1 MVLYKFENNYL
12 KEVFNMKSDNAK
24 KGVARAPHRS
34 LFYASGYTD
43 EELDQP
49 LVGII
54 CAKNE
59 LIPGHIELDRI
70 SEAVKAGVRMCGGTP
85 IEFPAI
91 GVCDGIAMGHEGMKY
106 SLVTR
111 ELIADSVECVAKAH
125 QFDALVMIPNC
136 DKIVPGMLMAAARL
150 DLPTVFVSGG
160 PMMPGHVMDPSNPYF
175 GKNLSLT
182 DMFEAVGGLAV
193 GKITET
199 QLKDMEHAACPGCG
213 ACSGMFTAN
222 SMNCL
227 TEVLG
232 LGLPGNGTIPAVTGE
247 RIALAKHA
255 GMAVMNLYKKGITA
269 RQMMTEENFKNGL
282 AADMALGCSSNTML
296 HLPAIAHEAG
306 IEIDLH
312 LVNEIS
318 EHTPNLCHLAPAGHT
333 FMCELNDAGGVQAVL
348 AELAKK
354 NLINTSLITATG
366 KTIAENIKGVV
377 NRNPEILRPIEN
389 PFSDNG
395 GIAILFGNLAPNGT
409 VVKRSAC
416 AKELMLHTG
425 PARVFNDESEAMEA
439 VQKAQIKSGD
449 VVVIRYEGPK
459 GGPGMREMLA
469 VTAALAGQ
477 GLDKEVALI
486 TDGRFSGATRGASL
500 GHCSP
505 EAAVGGPIALVEE
518 GDMITLDIN
527 NYKIHLEVSDEE
539 LAARKAKWV
548 APEPKVKTGYL
559 ARYAKLVSSADKGA
573 ILQ

>member
-1 MVLYKFENNYL
+1 
-12 KEVFNMKSDNAK
+12 MKSDNAK
-24 KGVARAPHRS
+24 KGIERAPHRS
-34 LFYASGYTD
+34 LFYAMGYTK
-43 EELDQP
+43 EELDRP
-49 LVGII
+49 LVGVC

-59 LIPGHIELDRI
+59 IIPGHIELDRI
-70 SEAVKAGVRMCGGTP
+70 AQAVKDGIRMAGGTP
-85 IEFPAI
+85 VEFPAI

-111 ELIADSVECVAKAH
+111 ELIADSIECMTKAH

-150 DLPTVFVSGG
+150 DLPTVFCSGG
-160 PMMPGHVMDPSNPYF
+160 PMMPGRIPGTDEGNPYA
-175 GKNLSLT
+175 GRNLSLS
-182 DMFEAVGGLAV
+182 DMFEAVGAV
-193 GKITET
+193 ASGRINEA
-199 QLKDMEHAACPGCG
+199 QLEQLEEVACPGCG

-227 TEVLG
+227 TEAIG
-232 LGLPGNGTIPAVTGE
+232 LGLPGNGTIPAVTGR
-247 RIALAKHA
+247 RIALAKKA
-255 GMAVMNLYKKGITA
+255 GMAVMDMFNKGITA
-269 RQMMTEENFKNGL
+269 RRMFTKQNFINAL

-296 HLPAIAHEAG
+296 HVPAIAKEAG
-306 IEIDLH
+306 LEIDLH
-312 LVNEIS
+312 DVNEIS
-318 EHTPNLCHLAPAGHT
+318 NRTPNLCHLAPAGHT
-333 FMCELNDAGGVQAVL
+333 FMCQLDEAGGVQAVL

-354 NLINTSLITATG
+354 NLIDTSLITVTG

-377 NRNPEILRPIEN
+377 NRDPQTIRPIEN

-395 GIAILFGNLAPNGT
+395 GLAILFGNLAPNGT

-416 AKELMLHTG
+416 AKELMKHTG
-425 PARVFNDESEAMEA
+425 PARVFNDESEAMAA
-439 VQKAQIKSGD
+439 VQGRKINKGD

-477 GLDKEVALI
+477 GLDKDVVLI

-505 EAAVGGPIALVEE
+505 EAAVGGPIALVHE
-518 GDMITLDIN
+518 DDNITIDIN
-527 NYKIHLEVSDEE
+527 AYSITLEVSDEE
-539 LAARKAKWV
+539 LAKRRAEWKAP
-548 APEPKVKTGYL
+548 APKVNTGYL

-573 ILQ
+573 ILE

>member
-1 MVLYKFENNYL
+1 MAETNSK
-12 KEVFNMKSDNAK
+12 KSDNAV
-24 KGVARAPHRS
+24 KGTARAPHRS
-34 LFYASGYTD
+34 LFYAMGYTD
-43 EELDQP
+43 EELARP
-49 LVGII
+49 LVGVC

-59 LIPGHIELDRI
+59 IIPGHIELDRI
-70 SEAVKAGVRMCGGTP
+70 AEAVKAGIRMAGGTP

-150 DLPTVFVSGG
+150 DLPTVFCSGG
-160 PMMPGHVMDPSNPYF
+160 PMMPGRLPGNDESNPYA

-182 DMFEAVGGLAV
+182 DMFEAIGGLAV
-193 GKITET
+193 GKINEA
-199 QLKDMEHAACPGCG
+199 QLAELEHSACPGCG

-232 LGLPGNGTIPAVTGE
+232 LGLPGNGTIPAVTGR

-255 GMAVMNLYKKGITA
+255 GMAVMELYRRGITA
-269 RQMMTEENFKNGL
+269 RRMMTKENFVNAL

-296 HLPAIAHEAG
+296 HVPAIAHEAG
-306 IEIDLH
+306 IQIDLH
-312 LVNEIS
+312 EVNEIS
-318 EHTPNLCHLAPAGHT
+318 SRTPNLCHLAPAGHT
-333 FMCELNDAGGVQAVL
+333 FMCELDEAGGVQAVL

-354 NLINTSLITATG
+354 NLIDTSLMTATG
-366 KTIAENIKGVV
+366 KTIAENIAGVK
-377 NRNPEILRPIEN
+377 NRNPQILRPIEN
-389 PFSDNG
+389 PYSDNG
-395 GIAILFGNLAPNGT
+395 GIAILFGNLAPDGT

-416 AKELMLHTG
+416 APELMKHTG
-425 PARVFNDESEAMEA
+425 PARVFDDESEAMEA
-439 VQKAQIKSGD
+439 VQKRQIHAGD

-477 GLDKEVALI
+477 GLDKQVALI

-505 EAAVGGPIALVEE
+505 EAAVGGPIALVQE
-518 GDMITLDIN
+518 GDKITLDIN
-527 NYKIHLEVSDEE
+527 NYTITLEVSDDE
-539 LAARKAKWV
+539 LAKRRAAWK
-548 APEPKVKTGYL
+548 PLPPKVTTGYL

-573 ILQ
+573 ILE

>member
-1 MVLYKFENNYL
+1 MK
-12 KEVFNMKSDNAK
+12 KSDNAV
-24 KGVARAPHRS
+24 KGTARAPHRS
-34 LFYASGYTD
+34 LFYAMGYTD
-43 EELDQP
+43 EELERP
-49 LVGII
+49 MVGVC

-59 LIPGHIELDRI
+59 IIPGHADLDKI
-70 SEAVKAGVRMCGGTP
+70 AEAVKAGIRMAGGTP
-85 IEFPAI
+85 VEFPAI

-111 ELIADSVECVAKAH
+111 ELIADSVECMAKAH

-150 DLPTVFVSGG
+150 DLPTVFCSGG
-160 PMMPGHVMDPSNPYF
+160 PMMPGHLPGNDKSNPYS

-193 GKITET
+193 GKITKE
-199 QLKDMEHAACPGCG
+199 QLKEMEHSACPGCG

-232 LGLPGNGTIPAVTGE
+232 LGLPGNGTIPAVTGA
-247 RIALAKHA
+247 RLALAKKA
-255 GMAVMNLYKKGITA
+255 GMQVMEMYKKGITA
-269 RQMMTEENFKNGL
+269 RKMMTKDNFRNAL

-296 HLPAIAHEAG
+296 HVPAIAHEAG

-312 LVNEIS
+312 EVNEIS
-318 EHTPNLCHLAPAGHT
+318 NRTPNLCHLAPAGHT

-348 AELAKK
+348 MELAKK
-354 NLINTSLITATG
+354 KLIKTSLMTVTG
-366 KTIAENIKGVV
+366 KTIAQNIKGVV

-389 PFSDNG
+389 PYSDNG

-416 AKELMLHTG
+416 AKELMKHTG
-425 PARVFNDESEAMEA
+425 PARVFDDEADAMKA
-439 VQKAQIKSGD
+439 VQSQQIKAGD

-477 GLDKEVALI
+477 GLDKKVALI

-518 GDMITLDIN
+518 GDKITLDIN
-527 NYKIHLEVSDEE
+527 NYKITLEVSDAE
-539 LAARKAKWV
+539 LEKRRAAWKAP
-548 APEPKVKTGYL
+548 APKVKTGYL

-573 ILQ
+573 ILE

>member
-1 MVLYKFENNYL
+1 
-12 KEVFNMKSDNAK
+12 MKSDNAK
-24 KGVARAPHRS
+24 KGIERAPHRS
-34 LFYASGYTD
+34 LFYAMGYTD
-43 EELDQP
+43 EELDRP
-49 LVGII
+49 LVGVC

-59 LIPGHIELDRI
+59 IIPGHIELDRI
-70 SEAVKAGVRMCGGTP
+70 AEAVKAGIRMAGGTP
-85 IEFPAI
+85 VEFPAI

-111 ELIADSVECVAKAH
+111 ELIADSIECMAKGH

-150 DLPTVFVSGG
+150 DLPTVFCSGG
-160 PMMPGHVMDPSNPYF
+160 PMMPGHLPSHEEGNPYSD
-175 GKNLSLT
+175 KNLSLT
-182 DMFEAVGGLAV
+182 DMFEAVGAV
-193 GKITET
+193 ASGKISEA
-199 QLKDMEHAACPGCG
+199 QLREMEQIACPGCG

-227 TEVLG
+227 TEAIG
-232 LGLPGNGTIPAVTGE
+232 LGLPGNGTIPAVTGK

-255 GMAVMNLYKKGITA
+255 GMAVMEMLNKGITA
-269 RQMMTEENFKNGL
+269 RSMMTADNFRNAL
-282 AADMALGCSSNTML
+282 AADMAMGCSSNTML
-296 HLPAIAHEAG
+296 HVPAIAHEAG
-306 IEIDLH
+306 LTIDLH
-312 LVNEIS
+312 EVNEIS
-318 EHTPNLCHLAPAGHT
+318 NRTPNLVHLAPAGHT
-333 FMCELNDAGGVQAVL
+333 FMCQFDDAGGVQAVL

-354 NLINTSLITATG
+354 NLINTNLITVTG
-366 KTIAENIKGVV
+366 KTVAENIKNVR

-395 GIAILFGNLAPNGT
+395 GLAILFGNLAPNGT

-416 AKELMLHTG
+416 AKELMHHTG
-425 PARVFNDESEAMEA
+425 PARVFNDESEAMAA
-439 VQKAQIKSGD
+439 VQKQQIKPGD

-505 EAAVGGPIALVEE
+505 EAADGGPIALVQE
-518 GDMITLDIN
+518 GDLIELDIN
-527 NYKIHLEVSDEE
+527 NYKITLKVSDEE

-548 APEPKVKTGYL
+548 CPAPKVQTGYL

>member
-1 MVLYKFENNYL
+1 
-12 KEVFNMKSDNAK
+12 MKSDNAK
-24 KGVARAPHRS
+24 KGIARAPHRS

-43 EELDQP
+43 EELNQP

-70 SEAVKAGVRMCGGTP
+70 AEAVKAGVRMAGGTP

-160 PMMPGHVMDPSNPYF
+160 PMMPGHLAGNDPLNPYS

-199 QLKDMEHAACPGCG
+199 QLKEMEHRACPGCG

-269 RQMMTEENFKNGL
+269 RQMMTAENFKNGL

-312 LVNEIS
+312 EVNEIS
-318 EHTPNLCHLAPAGHT
+318 NRTPNLCHLAPAGHT
-333 FMCELNDAGGVQAVL
+333 FMCELDDAGGVQAVL

-366 KTIAENIKGVV
+366 KTIAENIQGVK

-416 AKELMLHTG
+416 APELMNHTG
-425 PARVFNDESEAMEA
+425 PARVFNDESEAMKA
-439 VQKAQIKSGD
+439 VQNAQIKPGD

-477 GLDKEVALI
+477 GLDKQVALI

-518 GDMITLDIN
+518 GDTITLDIN
-527 NYKIHLEVSDEE
+527 NYKIHLNVSDEE
-539 LAARKAKWV
+539 LARRRDAWK

-573 ILQ
+573 ILE

>member
-1 MVLYKFENNYL
+1 
-12 KEVFNMKSDNAK
+12 MKSDNAK
-24 KGVARAPHRS
+24 KGIERAPHRS
-34 LFYASGYTD
+34 LFYAMGYTK
-43 EELDQP
+43 EELDRP
-49 LVGII
+49 LVGVC

-59 LIPGHIELDRI
+59 IIPGHIELDRI
-70 SEAVKAGVRMCGGTP
+70 AQAVKDGIRMAGGTP
-85 IEFPAI
+85 VEFPAI

-111 ELIADSVECVAKAH
+111 ELIADSIECMTKAH

-150 DLPTVFVSGG
+150 DLPTVFCSGG
-160 PMMPGHVMDPSNPYF
+160 PMMPGRLPGKDEGNPYA
-175 GKNLSLT
+175 GRNLSLS
-182 DMFEAVGGLAV
+182 DMFEAVGAV
-193 GKITET
+193 ASGRINET
-199 QLKDMEHAACPGCG
+199 QLEQLEEYTCPGCG

-227 TEVLG
+227 TEAIG
-232 LGLPGNGTIPAVTGE
+232 LGLPGNGTIPAVTGR
-247 RIALAKHA
+247 RIALAKKA
-255 GMAVMNLYKKGITA
+255 GMAVMDMFNKGITA
-269 RQMMTEENFKNGL
+269 RRMFTKQNFINAL

-296 HLPAIAHEAG
+296 HVPAIAKEAG
-306 IEIDLH
+306 LEIDLH
-312 LVNEIS
+312 DVNEIS
-318 EHTPNLCHLAPAGHT
+318 NRTPNLCHLAPAGHT
-333 FMCELNDAGGVQAVL
+333 FMCQLDEAGGVQAVL

-354 NLINTSLITATG
+354 NLIDTSLITVTG

-377 NRNPEILRPIEN
+377 NRDPETIRHIEN

-395 GIAILFGNLAPNGT
+395 GLAILFGNLAPNGT

-416 AKELMLHTG
+416 AKELMKHTG
-425 PARVFNDESEAMEA
+425 PARVFNDESEAMAA
-439 VQKAQIKSGD
+439 VQGRKINKGD

-477 GLDKEVALI
+477 GLDKDVVLI

-505 EAAVGGPIALVEE
+505 EAAVGGPIALVQE
-518 GDMITLDIN
+518 GDNITIDIN
-527 NYKIHLEVSDEE
+527 AYKITLEVSEEE
-539 LAARKAKWV
+539 LAKRRAAWV
-548 APEPKVKTGYL
+548 CPEPKVKTGYL

-573 ILQ
+573 VLE

>member
-1 MVLYKFENNYL
+1 
-12 KEVFNMKSDNAK
+12 MKSDNAK
-24 KGVARAPHRS
+24 KGLARAPHRS
-34 LFYASGYTD
+34 LFYAMGFTD
-43 EELDQP
+43 EELERP
-49 LVGII
+49 LVGVC

-59 LIPGHIELDRI
+59 IIPGHIELDRI
-70 SEAVKAGVRMCGGTP
+70 AEAVKAGVRMAGGTP

-111 ELIADSVECVAKAH
+111 ELIADSIECMTKAH

-160 PMMPGHVMDPSNPYF
+160 PMMPGHLPGNDASNPYS
-175 GKNLSLT
+175 GRNLSLT
-182 DMFEAVGGLAV
+182 DMFEAVGAV
-193 GKITET
+193 ASGRITEE
-199 QLKDMEHAACPGCG
+199 QLREMESVACPGCG

-227 TEVLG
+227 TESIG
-232 LGLPGNGTIPAVTGE
+232 LGLPGNGTIPAVSGR
-247 RIALAKHA
+247 RIALAKKA
-255 GMAVMNLYKKGITA
+255 GMKVMEMFERGITA
-269 RQMMTEENFKNGL
+269 RKMLTMKNFENAL

-306 IEIDLH
+306 LSIDLH
-312 LVNEIS
+312 MVNEIS
-318 EHTPNLCHLAPAGHT
+318 NRTPNLCHLAPAGHT
-333 FMCELNDAGGVQAVL
+333 FMCELDDAGGVQAVL

-354 NLINTSLITATG
+354 NLIDTSLMTVTG
-366 KTIAENIKGVV
+366 KTVAENIAGVR
-377 NRNPEILRPIEN
+377 NRNPEVLRPIEN

-395 GIAILFGNLAPNGT
+395 GLAILFGNLAPNGT

-416 AKELMLHTG
+416 AIELMKHTG

-439 VQKAQIKSGD
+439 VQNRKIKSGD

-518 GDMITLDIN
+518 GDLITLDIN
-527 NYKIHLEVSDEE
+527 NYKITLEVSDEE
-539 LAARKAKWV
+539 LERRRAAWK
-548 APEPKVKTGYL
+548 APEPKVKIGYL

-573 ILQ
+573 ILE

>member
-1 MVLYKFENNYL
+1 
-12 KEVFNMKSDNAK
+12 MKRSDNAT
-24 KGVARAPHRS
+24 KGMARAPHRS
-34 LFYASGYTD
+34 LFYAMGYTD
-43 EELDQP
+43 EELERP
-49 LVGII
+49 LVGVC

-59 LIPGHIELDRI
+59 IIPGHIELDRI
-70 SEAVKAGVRMCGGTP
+70 AEAVKAGIRMAGGTP

-111 ELIADSVECVAKAH
+111 ELIADSVECVATAH
-125 QFDALVMIPNC
+125 QFDALVLIPNC

-150 DLPTVFVSGG
+150 DLPTVVVSGG
-160 PMMPGHVMDPSNPYF
+160 AMMPGHLPSKESGNPYSD
-175 GKNLSLT
+175 KNLSLT
-182 DMFEAVGGLAV
+182 DMFEGVGAVAS
-193 GKITET
+193 GKITEE
-199 QLKDMEHAACPGCG
+199 QLKEMEHCACPGCG
-213 ACSGMFTAN
+213 SCSGMFTAN

-232 LGLPGNGTIPAVTGE
+232 LGLPGNGTIPAPTGE
-247 RIALAKHA
+247 RLALAKHA
-255 GMAVMNLYKKGITA
+255 GMAVMNLYNKGITA
-269 RQMMTEENFKNGL
+269 RQMMTADSFRNAL

-296 HLPAIAHEAG
+296 HVPAIMHEAG
-306 IEIDLH
+306 LTLDLH
-312 LVNEIS
+312 EVNEIS
-318 EHTPNLCHLAPAGHT
+318 ERTPNLCHLAPAGHT
-333 FMCELNDAGGVQAVL
+333 FICELNDAGGVQAVL

-354 NLINTSLITATG
+354 NLIKTDLITATG
-366 KTIAENIKGVV
+366 KTIAENIKGVR

-416 AKELMLHTG
+416 AKELMKHSG

-439 VQKAQIKSGD
+439 VQKREIHAGD

-505 EAAVGGPIALVEE
+505 EAADGGPIALVRE
-518 GDMITLDIN
+518 GDIISLDIN
-527 NYKIHLEVSDEE
+527 NYEIHLEV
-539 LAARKAKWV
+539 
-548 APEPKVKTGYL
+548 
-559 ARYAKLVSSADKGA
+559 
-573 ILQ
+573 

>member
-1 MVLYKFENNYL
+1 
-12 KEVFNMKSDNAK
+12 MKSDNAK
-24 KGVARAPHRS
+24 KGVERAPHRS
-34 LFYASGYTD
+34 LFYAMGYTK
-43 EELDQP
+43 EELDRP
-49 LVGII
+49 LVGVC

-59 LIPGHIELDRI
+59 IIPGHIELDRI
-70 SEAVKAGVRMCGGTP
+70 AQAVKDGIRMAGGTP
-85 IEFPAI
+85 VEFPAI

-111 ELIADSVECVAKAH
+111 ELIADSIECMAKAH

-150 DLPTVFVSGG
+150 DLPTVFCSGG
-160 PMMPGHVMDPSNPYF
+160 PMMPGRIPGNDPSNPYA
-175 GKNLSLT
+175 GRNLSLT
-182 DMFEAVGGLAV
+182 DMFEAVGAV
-193 GKITET
+193 ASGRINEA
-199 QLKDMEHAACPGCG
+199 QLEQMEEVACPGCG

-227 TEVLG
+227 TEAIG
-232 LGLPGNGTIPAVTGE
+232 LGLPGNGTIPAVTGR
-247 RIALAKHA
+247 RIALAKKA
-255 GMAVMNLYKKGITA
+255 GMAVMDMFNKGITA
-269 RQMMTEENFKNGL
+269 RRMFTKQNFINAL

-296 HLPAIAHEAG
+296 HVPAIAHEAG
-306 IEIDLH
+306 IQIDLH
-312 LVNEIS
+312 DVNDIS
-318 EHTPNLCHLAPAGHT
+318 NRTPNLCHLAPAGHT
-333 FMCELNDAGGVQAVL
+333 FMCQLDEAGGVQAVL

-354 NLINTSLITATG
+354 NLIDTSLITVTG
-366 KTIAENIKGVV
+366 KTVAENIKGVV
-377 NRNPEILRPIEN
+377 NRDPETIRPIEN

-395 GIAILFGNLAPNGT
+395 GLAILFGNLAPNGT

-416 AKELMLHTG
+416 AKELMKHTG
-425 PARVFNDESEAMEA
+425 PARVFNDESEAMAA
-439 VQKAQIKSGD
+439 VQGRKINKGD

-477 GLDKEVALI
+477 GLDKDVVLI

-505 EAAVGGPIALVEE
+505 EAAVGGPIALVQE
-518 GDMITLDIN
+518 GDKITIDIN
-527 NYKIHLEVSDEE
+527 AYSIRLEVSDEE
-539 LAARKAKWV
+539 LAKRRAEWK

-573 ILQ
+573 ILE